1 MIFFDIDNTLV
12 DYSKSERK
20 AINYIMK
27 SYKLNVKDYSKIW
40 KDISSKYFSEYLRKN
55 LSFEEQGA
63 MRIMDFFRVEDKML
77 SFEESKMI
85 FYEYKKELEANWVLF
100 DDVITCLEQLK
111 EIEKGI
117 ASNGE
122 MSQQQNKIQVTN
134 IEKYFVVKKY
144 ASEMK
149 IAKPEYDFFEK
160 LKKYSENNMYIY
172 IGDDLMT
179 DIYPCID
186 LGISAIWLNRTYSNV
201 PPNVISINSLNE
213 LPKLLCSLYS

>member
-12 DYSKSERK
+12 DYGKSEKR

-27 SYKLNVKDYSKIW
+27 RYKIKVKDYSDIW
-40 KDISSKYFSEYLRKN
+40 KDISSKYFSEYLLKN

-63 MRIMDFFRVEDKML
+63 MRIMDFFRVEDKKL
-77 SFEESKMI
+77 SFEESKII
-85 FYEYKKELEANWVLF
+85 FYEYKKELEANWALF
-100 DDVITCLEQLK
+100 DDVKTCLERLK
-111 EIEKGI
+111 EKEKGI

-122 MSQQQNKIQVTN
+122 MLQQQNKIQVTN

-160 LKKYSENNMYIY
+160 LKKYSRNNTYIY
-172 IGDDLMT
+172 VGDDLLT

-186 LGISAIWLNRTYSNV
+186 LGISAIWLNRNNSNV

-213 LPKLLCSLYS
+213 LPNLLSSLYS

>member
-12 DYSKSERK
+12 DYSASEKK
-20 AINYIMK
+20 AIKFIME
-27 SYKLNVKDYSKIW
+27 SYRIKVEDYSKIW
-40 KDISSKYFSEYLRKN
+40 KDISSKYFSQYLSNN

-63 MRIMDFFRVEDKML
+63 MRIMDFFRVEDKMI
-77 SFEESKMI
+77 SFEESKFI
-85 FYEYKKELEANWVLF
+85 FNEYKKKLEASWVLF
-100 DDVITCLEQLK
+100 DDVKTCLEKLNLR
-111 EIEKGI
+111 EKGI

-122 MSQQQNKIQVTN
+122 MSQQQNKIQMTD

-149 IAKPEYDFFEK
+149 IAKPDYGFFEE
-160 LKKYSENNMYIY
+160 LRKYSSNNTYIY
-172 IGDDLMT
+172 VGDDLMT

-186 LGISAIWLNRTYSNV
+186 LGIRAIWLNRNNSDV

-213 LPKLLCSLYS
+213 LPDLLPSLYN